1 MTRFKD
7 YFGFEINCDLVT
19 AWVFSSR
26 EELQVGGGSV
36 ESSCLGFQHTGFDM
50 PMTQST
56 LWICIIHAP
65 MAPAL
70 WTSVSSSL
78 TCPSLMGLLFTPLLG
93 LLLLI
98 FPISV
103 NGAAIYLGAPAENL
117 GISTGF
123 LPLSLTS
130 NLSEAQTAL
139 SSKSIYSPTTS
150 FHYPFCDHPSSSC
163 LCTTASVSY

>member
-1 MTRFKD
+1 MGEGVWK
-7 YFGFEINCDLVT
+7 
-19 AWVFSSR
+19 AR
-26 EELQVGGGSV
+26 E
-36 ESSCLGFQHTGFDM
+36 LGFQHTGFDM
-50 PMTQST
+50 PMTEST
-56 LWICIIHAP
+56 PWICIIQVP

-78 TCPSLMGLLFTPLLG
+78 TFPSLMGILLTPLLG

-130 NLSEAQTAL
+130 TLSEAQTAL

-163 LCTTASVSY
+163 L